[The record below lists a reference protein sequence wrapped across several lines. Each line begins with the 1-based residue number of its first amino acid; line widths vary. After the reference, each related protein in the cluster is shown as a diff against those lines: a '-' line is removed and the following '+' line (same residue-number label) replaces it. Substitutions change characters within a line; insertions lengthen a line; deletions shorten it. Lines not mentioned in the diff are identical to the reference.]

1 MFFIKLKVLKSSGIY
16 KNNIKVDIH
25 QLENCYIDMVLQ
37 CYIVWLNVDGFGL
50 QLKPILIKAN
60 DSIYSESPEELEEV
74 GELKFDELVQLQSNT
89 VFNTTVDTPVESESQ
104 LESESQDMPS
114 DIMESEYYI
123 ETLRKNLMDS
133 MSDTSEDG

>member
-1 MFFIKLKVLKSSGIY
+1 
-16 KNNIKVDIH
+16 
-25 QLENCYIDMVLQ
+25 MVLQ